1 MRKRRIIESA
11 TLSLLKVTVGI
22 LSFLPLSL
30 LRAFGSG
37 LGWLLYYIARRR
49 RQIALA
55 NLDTVYGD
63 SLSAREKRRIARQ
76 AGAIFFGDML
86 VLMRGY
92 RLSLDKLERI
102 VDGRAVET
110 IRELVAQRRGV
121 IIVSGHLSNF
131 PLVVSYLA
139 RHGIPVATF
148 VRKSGFRPTGQIIEK
163 MQAAAG
169 VTSLDRARAA
179 IEARSW
185 LKRGGV
191 LWLTIDQNARHG
203 VLVDFFGK
211 PASTYPLAVRL
222 ARAAGAPILPAF
234 VHTDST
240 GTYVL
245 EVEKPMR
252 LPRSKPS
259 PDEVVAELRQLTEL
273 LEQHILRTPE
283 QWLWPHR
290 RWRTAD
296 AMLQQRARNRTD
308 KSADDG

>member
-1 MRKRRIIESA
+1 MKKQRIIDSVM
-11 TLSLLKVTVGI
+11 LPLLEVTVGI
-22 LSFLPLSL
+22 LSCVPLPV
-30 LRAFGSG
+30 LRAAGSG
-37 LGWLLYYIARRR
+37 LGWCLYHIARRR
-49 RQIALA
+49 RQIAIA
-55 NLDTVYGD
+55 NLGTVYGD
-63 SLSAREKRRIARQ
+63 SLSAREKRRIARR
-76 AGAIFFGDML
+76 ASAAFFQDML

-92 RLSLDKLERI
+92 RLPLDKLERV
-102 VDGRAVET
+102 VDGREVAT
-110 IRELVAQRRGV
+110 IKELVAEGHGA

-148 VRKSGFRPTGQIIEK
+148 VRKSGFRPTAQIIEK
-163 MQAAAG
+163 MQAATG
-169 VTSLDRARAA
+169 VVSLDRARGA

-211 PASTYPLAVRL
+211 PATTYPLAVRL
-222 ARAAGAPILPAF
+222 ARAAGAPILPLF
-234 VHTDST
+234 VHMDSM

-245 EVEKPMR
+245 EVEKPLR
-252 LPRSKPS
+252 LPHSRPR
-259 PDEVVAELRQLTEL
+259 PDEVVTELRQLTEL
-273 LEQHILRTPE
+273 LEQHILKTPE

-296 AMLQQRARNRTD
+296 KMLQPTD
-308 KSADDG
+308 ACSNPAAPTS